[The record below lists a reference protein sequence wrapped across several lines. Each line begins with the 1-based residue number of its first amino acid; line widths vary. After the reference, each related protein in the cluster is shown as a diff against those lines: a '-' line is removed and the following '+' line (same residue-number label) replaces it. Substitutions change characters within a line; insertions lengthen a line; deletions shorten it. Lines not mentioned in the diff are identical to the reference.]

1 MSASILT
8 NTCQVCGAEESLDSK
23 RAAPMPA
30 DIREKF
36 AAMRGGKPTHSTT
49 EKGTQSE

>member
-36 AAMRGGKPTHSTT
+36 AAMRGGKPTKTNDLSTT
-49 EKGTQSE
+49 EGN